1 MTTPF
6 AAIESAAQRYSQV
19 RMTTSSPGELLL
31 ALYDGLFRFLN
42 GAKIC
47 LERKEM
53 ARARELLS
61 KAYAILSELYIA
73 LDHSVAP
80 ELCANLEALYGFAM
94 DRVMQ
99 ASRKGQTPPIDEVV
113 RALTPLR
120 EAWQIAVPQAQ
131 KEQHLAA
138 KAEAAKAAESSR

>member
-1 MTTPF
+1 MTAPF
-6 AAIESAAQRYSQV
+6 AALESAAQRYSQV
-19 RMTTSSPGELLL
+19 RMTTSTPGELLL

-47 LERKEM
+47 IERKEM
-53 ARARELLS
+53 ARGRELLS

-73 LDHSVAP
+73 LDHTLAP

-99 ASRKGQTPPIDEVV
+99 ASRKGQTLPIDEVV

-120 EAWQIAVPQAQ
+120 EAWQIAVPQAAR
-131 KEQHLAA
+131 EQH
-138 KAEAAKAAESSR
+138 EAAKASESSR